1 LEPLRIN
8 ARLVLPPE
16 ELHASFSRSGGPGGQ
31 NVNKVATR
39 VQLRFC
45 VLTSSSLGERRR
57 ARLVRQLGKR
67 LTKTGDVIVFASS
80 HRERGR
86 NLEEAR
92 QRLASLL
99 RTGLQV
105 PKQRKPTKPTRASK
119 RRRLEAKRRRGDLK
133 RSRRPREK

>member
-1 LEPLRIN
+1 MEPLRIN
-8 ARLVLPPE
+8 ARLILPPN
-16 ELHASFSRSGGPGGQ
+16 ELHVSFSRSGGPGGQ

-45 VLTSSSLGERRR
+45 VLESPTLGEHRR
-57 ARLVRQLGKR
+57 ARLVRQLGNR
-67 LTKTGDVIVFASS
+67 LTKAGEVVVHASS

-105 PKQRKPTKPTRASK
+105 PKRRKATKPTRASK
-119 RRRLEAKRRRGDLK
+119 RKRLDAKRKRGDLK
-133 RSRRPREK
+133 RSRRPDAD

>member
-1 LEPLRIN
+1 MEPLRIN
-8 ARLVLPPE
+8 ARLILPPN
-16 ELHASFSRSGGPGGQ
+16 ELHVSFSRSGGPGGQ

-45 VLTSSSLGERRR
+45 VLESPSLGERRR
-57 ARLVRQLGKR
+57 ARLVRQLGNR
-67 LTKTGDVIVFASS
+67 LTKAGEVVVHASS

-105 PKQRKPTKPTRASK
+105 PKRRKATKPTRASK
-119 RRRLEAKRRRGDLK
+119 RKRLDAKRKRGDLK
-133 RSRRPREK
+133 RSRRPDAD

>member
-1 LEPLRIN
+1 MEPLRIN
-8 ARLVLPPE
+8 SRLILPPG

-39 VQLRFC
+39 VQLRFS
-45 VLTSSSLGERRR
+45 VLESPSLGERRR
-57 ARLVRQLGKR
+57 ARLMRQLESR
-67 LTKTGDVIVFASS
+67 LTRGGEVVVHASS

-92 QRLASLL
+92 QRLAALL

-105 PKQRKPTKPTRASK
+105 PKRRKATKPTRASK
-119 RRRLEAKRRRGDLK
+119 RKRLDVKRKRGDLK
-133 RSRRPREK
+133 RSRRPHAD

>member
-1 LEPLRIN
+1 MEPLRIN
-8 ARLVLPPE
+8 SRLILPPG
-16 ELHASFSRSGGPGGQ
+16 ELHVSFSRSGGPGGQ

-45 VLTSSSLGERRR
+45 VLESPSLGERRQ
-57 ARLVRQLGKR
+57 ARLVRQLGSR
-67 LTKTGDVIVFASS
+67 LTKGGEVVVHASS

-92 QRLASLL
+92 QRLAALL

-105 PKQRKPTKPTRASK
+105 PKRRKATKPTRASK
-119 RRRLEAKRRRGDLK
+119 RKRLDAKRKRGDLK
-133 RSRRPREK
+133 RSRRPHAD

>member
-1 LEPLRIN
+1 MEPLRIN
-8 ARLVLPPE
+8 ARLILPPN
-16 ELHASFSRSGGPGGQ
+16 ELHVSFSRSGGPGGQ

-45 VLTSSSLGERRR
+45 VLESSSLGERRR
-57 ARLVRQLGKR
+57 ARLRRQLGNR
-67 LTKTGDVIVFASS
+67 LTKAGEVVVHASS

-105 PKQRKPTKPTRASK
+105 PKRRKATKPTRASK
-119 RRRLEAKRRRGDLK
+119 RKRLDAKRK
-133 RSRRPREK
+133 

>member
-1 LEPLRIN
+1 MEPLRIN
-8 ARLVLPPE
+8 SRLILPPG

-39 VQLRFC
+39 VQLRFS
-45 VLTSSSLGERRR
+45 VLESLSLGERRR
-57 ARLVRQLGKR
+57 ARLMRQLESR
-67 LTKTGDVIVFASS
+67 LTRGGEVVVHASS

-92 QRLASLL
+92 QRLAALL

-105 PKQRKPTKPTRASK
+105 PKRRKATKPTRASK
-119 RRRLEAKRRRGDLK
+119 RKRLDAKRKRGDLK
-133 RSRRPREK
+133 RSRRPHAD